1 MEKDKM
7 KYRFNN
13 KTEYN
18 VKQAY
23 VEYELESCKE
33 FQDSSSKIIRDNW
46 NGIGRE
52 GAWYNGLIPNTVYGL
67 DISLTTADHDLAYAL
82 LRHLVDKKLADDR
95 FYRNMCK
102 LIDKESHWSLKW
114 LRKRRALKYYLAV
127 RYFGFSAFNKSI
139 DNPSIELVEG
149 YEKSIDLNRYR
160 IVGILPI

>member
-1 MEKDKM
+1 M